1 MVVSLY
7 DSPIAAAT
15 TMMGKA
21 EQPNRDELADYLRT
35 GGQNL
40 DPAKTAWCAAFVNA
54 SLTKSGR
61 EGTGQMNARSFLDWG
76 QPVNQ
81 PQPGDVA
88 VFSRGDPNGWQGHVG
103 FYQGTNPDGSYS
115 ILGGNQ
121 GDSVSSARFAPD
133 SLLGFRRDPGAAPQ
147 TPGFNPNATP
157 DFPLDALF
165 SSAAPQQ
172 EPQED
177 RAAAEKQR
185 RAALFNA
192 VPGLG

>member
-1 MVVSLY
+1 M
-7 DSPIAAAT
+7 AAAS
-15 TMMGKA
+15 TMMGKS

-40 DPAKTAWCAAFVNA
+40 DPVTTAWCAAFVNA
-54 SLTKSGR
+54 SLDKSGR
-61 EGTGQMNARSFLDWG
+61 QGTGKMNARSFMDWG
-76 QPVNQ
+76 QPVDQ

-121 GDSVSSARFAPD
+121 GDSVSLARFAPD

-147 TPGFNPNATP
+147 TPNFNPNVP
-157 DFPLDALF
+157 PPGLGLDSLF
-165 SSAAPQQ
+165 APAAPPR
-172 EPQED
+172 PQRDD
-177 RAAAEKQR
+177 RAEAEKQR
-185 RAALFNA
+185 RVALFDA